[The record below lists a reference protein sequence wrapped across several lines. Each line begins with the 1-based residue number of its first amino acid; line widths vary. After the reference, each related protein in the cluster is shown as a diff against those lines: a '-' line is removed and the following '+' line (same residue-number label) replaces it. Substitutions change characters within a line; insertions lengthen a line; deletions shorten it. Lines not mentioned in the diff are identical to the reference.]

1 MNRQGNRG
9 PGTPGSPV
17 RQQARRLGRIL
28 VAAGAAI
35 VVAST
40 GTAAALAGGPGA
52 GTGVAGNGT
61 TSWTVPLAGGPGAG
75 TGVAGNGTTSWTT
88 PTAARGRGVPRPQV
102 IGPITGGAHGR
113 PFTSSPLPLKPA
125 GYVQQEFFI
134 RGKAT
139 GYLPVGKWTSNGR
152 WRARPAETAPYE
164 TRILVRRPAN
174 PAKFNGTVVVE
185 WLNVSFQVDVDPDFL
200 YESQQLLREGYAW
213 VGVSAQQL
221 GVQGPLG
228 LTHWDPKRYH
238 ALHHPGDTFSYSIFS
253 QAAESLLNPLGA
265 HPLGSLRPRLLL
277 ADGESQSAFRMV
289 TYANA
294 IQPLDHLFSGF
305 LIHSRGGAGA
315 PISQPPQQSPT
326 MPKVARIRADLG
338 VPTLTVETETDISPS
353 GLGYLPATQPDTQ
366 QFRLWEVPG
375 TSHVD
380 LTELGLASTEVLRDV
395 PAFPQLPCSAQP
407 NQGQERYV
415 MDAALA
421 QLNNWARSGT
431 PAPAAPLIKIKN
443 GRYVTDKYGNA
454 VGGVRTPAVQVPT
467 ATLTGLGNTGSNPLC
482 FLLGTTTPL
491 SSKQLAKL
499 YPNHAVY
506 VLATERAAAQD
517 ARAGF
522 LLPADEQQ
530 IDATA
535 AASEIGLPPPTG

>member
-1 MNRQGNRG
+1 MNRQANGD
-9 PGTPGSPV
+9 PGGPGSPV
-17 RQQARRLGRIL
+17 RRQARVLHLGRARCPGRRRARRLGRIAA
-28 VAAGAAI
+28 AAGAAI
-35 VVAST
+35 VVASAGGAAA
-40 GTAAALAGGPGA
+40 GTAAAGTAAPSGA
-52 GTGVAGNGT
+52 SLTGA
-61 TSWTVPLAGGPGAG
+61 PLAPGG
-75 TGVAGNGTTSWTT
+75 S
-88 PTAARGRGVPRPQV
+88 GVPRPLV
-102 IGPITGGAHGR
+102 IGPIIGGTHGR
-113 PFTSSPLPLKPA
+113 PFTSSPLPLQPA
-125 GYVQQEFFI
+125 GYLQQEFFL
-134 RGKAT
+134 RGTAT
-139 GYLPVGKWTSNGR
+139 GYLPAGKWRSNGKWT
-152 WRARPAETAPYE
+152 AKPAETAPYE

-185 WLNVSFQVDVDPDFL
+185 WLNVSFQADVDPDYL
-200 YESQQLLREGYAW
+200 YESQQLLNQGYAW

-228 LTHWDPKRYH
+228 LKHWDPKRYH

-253 QAAESLLNPLGA
+253 QAAKSLIDPLGA

-294 IQPLDHLFSGF
+294 IQPLNHLFGGF
-305 LIHSRGGAGA
+305 LIHSRGASGA
-315 PISQPPQQSPT
+315 PISQPPQPAPA
-326 MPKVARIRADLG
+326 MPAVARIRADLG
-338 VPTLTVETETDISPS
+338 VPTLTVETETDILPT

-380 LTELGLASTEVLRDV
+380 QTELGLASTEVLRDI
-395 PAFPQLPCSAQP
+395 PAFPQLPCSALP

-421 QLNNWARSGT
+421 QLNHWALSGV
-431 PAPAAPLIKIKN
+431 PAARPPLIKIRN
-443 GRYVTDKYGNA
+443 GQYMTDKFGNA
-454 VGGVRTPAVQVPT
+454 VGGLRTPAVQVPV
-467 ATLTGLGNTGSNPLC
+467 ATLTGLGNTGNNPLC

-491 SSKQLAKL
+491 TNGQLAKL

-506 VLATERAAAQD
+506 VLAVEHAAAQD
-517 ARAGF
+517 VRAGF
-522 LLPADEQQ
+522 LLPGDALQ
-530 IDATA
+530 IDAAA